1 MTQADVSYFREHI
14 DVSRETED
22 LLQRYA
28 ALVARWTP
36 RINLISAS
44 SLDQLWRRH
53 FLDSAQLWALG
64 KQGGRWV
71 DLGSGGGFPGLVIA
85 ILGRTTPRF
94 SMTLVEVDQRKATF
108 LRTVIRELDLPAN
121 VVVERIEDA
130 APLGAETLTARALA
144 PLVDLLAFAE
154 RHLSPDGTALFPK
167 GEKAEAEIAEALER
181 WRFRCEKHPS
191 MTDASSTILAVGEIS
206 RV

>member
-1 MTQADVSYFREHI
+1 MSQADVSYFREHV
-14 DVSRETED
+14 DVSRETEI

-28 ALVARWTP
+28 ALVEKWTP
-36 RINLISAS
+36 RINLISAN
-44 SLDQLWRRH
+44 SLDQLWKRH
-53 FLDSAQLWALG
+53 FLDSAQLWVLG

-85 ILGRTTPRF
+85 ILGRASPKF
-94 SMTLVEVDQRKATF
+94 SMTLVEADQRKATF
-108 LRTVIRELDLPAN
+108 LRTVLRELDLPAS
-121 VVVERIEDA
+121 VVVKRIEDA
-130 APLGAETLTARALA
+130 EPLGAETLTARALA
-144 PLVDLLAFAE
+144 PLVDLLGFAD
-154 RHLSPDGTALFPK
+154 RHLAPGGTALFPK
-167 GEKAEAEIAEALER
+167 GEKAEAEITEALER